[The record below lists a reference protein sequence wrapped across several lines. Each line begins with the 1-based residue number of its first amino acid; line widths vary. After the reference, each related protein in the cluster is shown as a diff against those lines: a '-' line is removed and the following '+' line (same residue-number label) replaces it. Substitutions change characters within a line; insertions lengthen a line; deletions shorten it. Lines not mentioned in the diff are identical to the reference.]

1 VQGCKRTPK
10 RFDLSKI
17 RAKSLK
23 IWAKSLKIW
32 AKFPKYLGKIPENP
46 GKTGAQRCLILKK
59 WRPTFAEKHIEIF
72 FGGRSKTSSS

>member
-46 GKTGAQRCLILKK
+46 GKTGAQRCLISKNGALRSQKNTL
-59 WRPTFAEKHIEIF
+59 RF
-72 FGGRSKTSSS
+72 FF